1 MALTE
6 DDLIKI
12 KRMVL
17 TATRKELVRYVD
29 PSRHFTFLRSRLVL
43 DERDCDELRSTTSRV
58 ASAEMFVDILIRK
71 GASGYDE
78 FCDAL
83 LYEKT
88 QLFLLDRLNR
98 TFEVLKSKVKEH
110 KGKLVE
116 NPCEPSLLST
126 LKPTSRIVCMHPVF
140 CVKVFVF
147 FSISILLAVFVVS
160 VE

>member
-6 DDLIKI
+6 DDLIKV
-12 KRMVL
+12 KRTVL
-17 TATRKELVRYVD
+17 AAARKELVRNVD
-29 PSRHFTFLRSRLVL
+29 PSRHFTFLRSRLIL
-43 DERDCDELRSTTSRV
+43 DERDCDEMRSATSRI

-88 QLFLLDRLNR
+88 QLFLLNHLNR

-110 KGKLVE
+110 KGMLQV
-116 NPCEPSLLST
+116 
-126 LKPTSRIVCMHPVF
+126 
-140 CVKVFVF
+140 
-147 FSISILLAVFVVS
+147 
-160 VE
+160 